1 MHGSVAASNTACPE
15 AGIKRSENWAV
26 AMKTTSC
33 GILICTAQAELLLC
47 HATGGRHWDI
57 PKGAGEAG
65 ESPLATARRE
75 TAEECGL
82 LFAPADLLE
91 LGHFAYRPAKDLHLY
106 AALTERLDTRRCH
119 CSTGFRDRFG
129 RELPEMDAFAWVPF
143 GEVPTRCAKS
153 MAALLGGPL
162 ALAGVLQRLQA
173 EHRIVEPR
181 WAELPGLRNSA

>member
-1 MHGSVAASNTACPE
+1 MQGSVAPGSTACPE
-15 AGIKRSENWAV
+15 AGIKRSENWTL

-33 GILICTAQAELLLC
+33 GILVCNAQAELLLC

-91 LGHFAYRPAKDLHLY
+91 LGHFAYRPTKDLHLY

-119 CSTGFRDRFG
+119 CSTDFRDRFG
-129 RELPEMDAFAWVPF
+129 RELPEMDAFAWVSF
-143 GEVPTRCAKS
+143 AEVPMRCAKS
-153 MAALLGGPL
+153 MAALLDGPL
-162 ALAGVLQRLQA
+162 PLPAVLQRLQA
-173 EHRIVEPR
+173 EHRIVEPG
-181 WAELPGLRNSA
+181 WAALPGGRNDA